1 MSLNNPNGIESSV
14 SKNTKQRRIFLKK
27 ATAGAVIAS
36 IPGRSAWANM
46 TGSIVA
52 SGHGSNSQQ
61 SPSTLLKSKSYFV
74 GNRKKYKYFN
84 FYKIFGGYPFKN
96 NGEVKK
102 IWEVRKK
109 GLRFSTILNTSKSK
123 TRGEGDINIA
133 LVVIYLNAI
142 GHNDS
147 GENIY
152 YPVLQQYHD
161 DKAFARYLY
170 QMAKDNNKTTL
181 ANELFAIIDNHS

>member
-1 MSLNNPNGIESSV
+1 MSLDNPNGIESSV
-14 SKNTKQRRIFLKK
+14 SKNTKQRRIFLKR

-61 SPSTLLKSKSYFV
+61 SRSTLLKRKSYFV
-74 GNRKKYKYFN
+74 NKRKDYKNIN
-84 FYKIFGGYPFKN
+84 FSEIFGGNPFKN
-96 NGEVKK
+96 NGS
-102 IWEVRKK
+102 VRNKE
-109 GLRFSTILNTSKSK
+109 LQFSTILNTSKSK

-142 GHNDS
+142 EHKDS
-147 GENIY
+147 GEPIY
-152 YPVLQQYHD
+152 YPVLQQYHND

>member
-152 YPVLQQYHD
+152 YPVLQHY
-161 DKAFARYLY
+161 
-170 QMAKDNNKTTL
+170 DNEKLLHVIYIRWQKTTTKQL
-181 ANELFAIIDNHS
+181 LQMNCSQ